1 MLQFTVYLIVYH
13 FHVSSTWWWE
23 LQNIWKKRHLCG
35 QLNYSISLMTDF
47 QGPIHTTLQWFLKS
61 LKNSKGTLTQEFPF
75 PTPELFQV
83 LDCAL
88 ITFLKLSTACLYGK
102 SGNLLKLQLNE
113 SFNMKWWNY
122 TVYSFNIL
130 FFTMFHLKN
139 NISHGSTN
147 KMYTDT
153 VVLISQLEVTSVLI
167 CNSVLITEHLATAF
181 YGTLKIT
188 YLYYTQK
195 GQ

>member
-1 MLQFTVYLIVYH
+1 
-13 FHVSSTWWWE
+13 
-23 LQNIWKKRHLCG
+23 
-35 QLNYSISLMTDF
+35 
-47 QGPIHTTLQWFLKS
+47 
-61 LKNSKGTLTQEFPF
+61 
-75 PTPELFQV
+75 
-83 LDCAL
+83 
-88 ITFLKLSTACLYGK
+88 
-102 SGNLLKLQLNE
+102 
-113 SFNMKWWNY
+113 
-122 TVYSFNIL
+122 
-130 FFTMFHLKN
+130 MFHLKS